1 MEKRRRVILYGKSVI
16 VSSVG
21 ASLRDVP
28 GLEIIPLAPPLPE
41 GKELEALAPD
51 AIIFDLDAAH
61 PDAALSL
68 LRQRPGLV
76 LVGVD
81 PASDK
86 LIVVTAH
93 QRRAVAAADL
103 LEVIDRE
110 TETRAEQQSE

>member
-1 MEKRRRVILYGKSVI
+1 MERQRRIVLYGKSVI
-16 VSSVG
+16 VGSVG

-28 GLEIIPLAPPLPE
+28 GLEIIPLALPPRDAKDL
-41 GKELEALAPD
+41 GALAPD
-51 AIIFDLDAAH
+51 VIIFDLDAAH

-68 LRQRPGLV
+68 LRQRPEL
-76 LVGVD
+76 LLIGVD

-86 LIVVTAH
+86 LVVVTA
-93 QRRAVAAADL
+93 REIRAVAAADL